1 MNPAQPAQPAP
12 PALPPPPP
20 RRVSLRVVL
29 VTLLVIALLAV
40 IAVPLGLFA
49 GLRSEAGTA
58 WLLARTPGLSATGLR
73 GALLGDRFS
82 AERIRWLIPGTG
94 DLLVLED
101 AAWEGLQVSRSLD
114 AGQWV
119 AVRMA
124 RLQARRATLTLA
136 PRPPSTT
143 PSAPPASLRLPV
155 AVRIEALAIGEFR
168 TAALG
173 EQPLRDI
180 AASLALGTEG
190 GARHR
195 IDGLQLSWDRLQ
207 ARGSLQIGSD
217 GPLPLHVQLQLAPT
231 AAAAAAAA
239 PASAAAS
246 GATQA
251 GAPAVTPRSLLDEW
265 QADLRLSGPL
275 ARTSLRAQ
283 VQRGGTVAPTTLL
296 DADAVLLPFAAWPL
310 AELQARTRDLDLAA
324 FASAAPRTALTGQA
338 TVSSTGMDQ
347 AASADVALDNTAAGL
362 WNEGKLPLRSLRLR
376 VQARPDRPQVA
387 TIDRFEAEL
396 GSAARAAGRLSGRGS
411 IDGTRW
417 TVDTT
422 LEDLAPHQLDAR
434 AAPMRLAGNLALAG
448 GPAAQSAAQSAAEAA
463 AGSGTGAASAP
474 VTAAPPAGA
483 ASGVTVLSARG
494 TLTGRVEARAP
505 APAAGRQRSTAT
517 TAKARTPP
525 VGTGQPPLQ
534 LVLDAQAR
542 LGPDGALQLDL
553 RRADGTAGQAS
564 AKLAGSVQR
573 SGATAPWQVQAR
585 ASLVDFDPRPWWA
598 GPEGSPWRRGPHR
611 LNADA
616 VVDLQVKAAP
626 AAPARAAAR
635 PTARPADAADA
646 ASQAL
651 FAALAPWRGQAELTL
666 KPSVLAGV
674 AVEGGAR
681 LKSGGAAAGPA
692 EADASLKLLA
702 AGNRIAAQLQSRA
715 DRPAADQWQFDV
727 DAPALAALAPAAALF
742 GLAPGASS
750 APASSALA
758 GRLTGQAKL
767 TGRWPSVRSE
777 GRLDAQALRAGTLAL
792 QRGELRWQLG
802 TQSDAPAD
810 LQASLSQL
818 KVGEVTADAATLR
831 LTGTARAH
839 QLTLSADSRALPPD
853 WVGRL
858 SGAPAASGALN
869 GPADGAANGTSSGA
883 TVAASAAPATAGA
896 TSPSSASLRAEGG
909 LVFAAAGGGST
920 LAATGWRGKVQ
931 EVAARSGNQP
941 AQALGLRSR
950 DLAIDLGWAAGAPA
964 RLAVSPGRVELQ
976 AGATTAALRWS
987 RLAWQAA
994 PTAAGGPGGTAQNS
1008 QVDVEAELEPIAVAP
1023 LLRRFQP
1030 DFGWGGDLEVGG
1042 KLLLQSAPRLRA
1054 DIVIER
1060 RRGDLH
1066 VTDEIGIQTL
1076 GLSDLRFGV
1085 NAENGVWSF
1094 TQALAGTTI
1103 GVAAGAVVA
1112 RPGSATAWPTA
1123 NTPIQG
1129 VLELRVANLGA
1140 WGPWVPAGWR
1150 LGGALN
1156 TSASIGGRLGAP
1168 EYTGSLR
1175 GNGVSVRNFAEG
1187 VNVADGQIDIAL
1199 QGATARIVTFNAKAG
1214 KGTVQLSGGASFGSA
1229 PQANLTLRADQF
1241 QLLGRVDRRIV
1252 ASGQG
1257 QLKLEADKIALDGQF
1272 GVDEGLVDF
1281 TRGDAPSLSDDVVVI
1296 RPPKGS
1302 GQAAAVGQQVAE
1314 QKAGAAAS
1322 RIGSEAA
1329 TARKVAAPAAKPA
1342 PTRAVALNLRVKL
1355 GEQLRLR
1362 GRGLDTGLRG
1372 ELLITSPGG
1381 RLTVNGTVST
1391 QGGTYQAYGQK
1402 LSIDRGTIT
1411 FNGLVENPR
1420 LDIEATRPNT
1430 DVRVGVTVT
1439 GSAANPRIRL
1449 FSEPE
1454 LAEVDKLSW
1463 LVLGRATD
1471 GLGRTD
1477 TALLQ
1482 RAALALLSGEGEGV
1496 TDRLTRAIGLDEVS
1510 LRQTDGEV
1518 RETVISLGKQL
1529 SRRWYVGYERGLNA
1543 TAGSWQ
1549 LIYRVAQRLTLRA
1562 QSGFENS
1569 LDVIWTWRW
1578 Q

>member
-1 MNPAQPAQPAP
+1 MPTEATT
-12 PALPPPPP
+12 PALPSVPP
-20 RRVSLRVVL
+20 RRVRLRVVL
-29 VTLLVIALLAV
+29 VALLALALLLV
-40 IAVPLGLFA
+40 LAVPLGLFA

-58 WLLARTPGLSATGLR
+58 WLLARTPGLDAAGLR

-82 AERIRWLIPGTG
+82 AERLTWLLPGTG

-101 AAWEGLQVSRSLD
+101 VAWEGLRVSRSPD

-119 AVRMA
+119 AVNLT

-143 PSAPPASLRLPV
+143 PSSPPASLRLPV
-155 AVRIEALAIGEFR
+155 AVQIDALSVGEFR

-180 AASLALGTEG
+180 AARLAIGIDG

-195 IDGLQLSWDRLQ
+195 IDGLQLAWDRLQ
-207 ARGSLQIGSD
+207 ASGSLQIGSD
-217 GPLPLHVQLQLAPT
+217 APLPLELQLQLAPST
-231 AAAAAAAA
+231 TVGAASA

-246 GATQA
+246 GAERGTPA
-251 GAPAVTPRSLLDEW
+251 AAPTLLEDW
-265 QADLRLSGPL
+265 QADLRLAGPL
-275 ARTSLRAQ
+275 ARPSLKAQ
-283 VQRGGTVAPTTLL
+283 VRRGGTAPASLL
-296 DADAVLLPFAAWPL
+296 DAEAVLLPFAAWPL
-310 AELQARTRDLDLAA
+310 ADLQARTRDLDLAA
-324 FASAAPRTALTGQA
+324 FASAAPRTALSGEA
-338 TVSSTGMDQ
+338 TVNSTGLDQ
-347 AASADVALDNTAAGL
+347 AASADVALENSAAGL

-396 GSAARAAGRLSGRGS
+396 GSTARAAGRLSGRGS
-411 IDGTRW
+411 IDGARW

-448 GPAAQSAAQSAAEAA
+448 GPAAEPTPASG
-463 AGSGTGAASAP
+463 AGSTGSP
-474 VTAAPPAGA
+474 TAAVPPSAA

-494 TLTGRVEARAP
+494 TLTGRVEARATAAAP
-505 APAAGRQRSTAT
+505 GRPRRAGPAA
-517 TAKARTPP
+517 TPRLAAASP
-525 VGTGQPPLQ
+525 GQPPVQ
-534 LVLDAQAR
+534 LVLDARAR
-542 LGPDGALQLDL
+542 LGPNGALQLDL
-553 RRADGTAGQAS
+553 QRADGSAGKAS
-564 AKLAGSVQR
+564 ARLAGVVSR
-573 SGATAPWQVQAR
+573 ADAAAPWQIQGR
-585 ASLVDFDPRPWWA
+585 ASLADFDPRPWWA

-616 VVDLQVKAAP
+616 VVDLRVNASAATASPAAAP
-626 AAPARAAAR
+626 R
-635 PTARPADAADA
+635 TARPPPAADA

-651 FAALAPWRGQAELTL
+651 FAALAPWRGQATLTL

-674 AVEGGAR
+674 ALEGEAR
-681 LKSGGAAAGPA
+681 LNSGGAPAGPA
-692 EADASLKLLA
+692 EADASVKLLA
-702 AGNRIAAQLQSRA
+702 AGNRLNAQLRSRA
-715 DRPAADQWQFDV
+715 DRPAADRLQLEV

-742 GLAPGASS
+742 GLTSS
-750 APASSALA
+750 ATSLPALS
-758 GRLTGQAKL
+758 GRVTGQATL
-767 TGRWPSVRSE
+767 DGRWPGVRTE
-777 GRLDAQALRAGTLAL
+777 GRLEAQAVRAGQLAL
-792 QRGELRWQLG
+792 QRGALRWQLG
-802 TQSDAPAD
+802 TQSDAPAE
-810 LQASLSQL
+810 LQADLTQL
-818 KVGEVTADAATLR
+818 KLAEMTADAASLR
-831 LTGTARAH
+831 LSGTARAH
-839 QLTLSADSRALPPD
+839 RLTLTADSRALPPD
-853 WVGRL
+853 WVSR
-858 SGAPAASGALN
+858 LN
-869 GPADGAANGTSSGA
+869 GPAPAGDTS
-883 TVAASAAPATAGA
+883 AASTPATAAA
-896 TSPSSASLRAEGG
+896 TSPSGASLRAEGG
-909 LVFAAAGGGST
+909 LVFAAGSGST
-920 LAATGWRGKVQ
+920 LTATGWRGQVQ
-931 EVAARSGNQP
+931 ELSARSGSTP
-941 AQALGLRSR
+941 AQALGLRST
-950 DLAIDLGWAAGAPA
+950 DLSIEFGWAAGAPA
-964 RLAVSPGRVELQ
+964 RLAVQPGRVELQ

-994 PTAAGGPGGTAQNS
+994 PAAAAGATGGAGS
-1008 QVDVEAELEPIAVAP
+1008 QIDVEAELEPIAVAP

-1030 DFGWGGDLEVGG
+1030 DFGWGGDLQVGG
-1042 KLLLQSAPRLRA
+1042 KLSLQSAPRLRA
-1054 DIVIER
+1054 DIVLER
-1060 RRGDLH
+1060 RRGDLN
-1066 VTDEIGIQTL
+1066 VTDEIGIQAL

-1112 RPGSATAWPTA
+1112 RPGSPTAWPTA
-1123 NTPIQG
+1123 DTPIQG

-1150 LGGALN
+1150 LGGALQ

-1168 EYTGSLR
+1168 EYTGSVR
-1175 GNGVSVRNFAEG
+1175 GNGLTVRNFAEG
-1187 VNVADGQIDIAL
+1187 VNVADGEIDIAL
-1199 QGATARIVTFNAKAG
+1199 QGASARIVKASAKAG
-1214 KGTVQLSGGASFGSA
+1214 KGTVQLTGGASFGSA
-1229 PQANLTLRADQF
+1229 PQARLSLRADQF

-1257 QLKLEADKIALDGQF
+1257 QLTLEADKITLDGQF

-1329 TARKVAAPAAKPA
+1329 TARKVGAPAAKPP
-1342 PTRAVALNLRVKL
+1342 PTRAVALNLRVNL
-1355 GEQLRLR
+1355 GNQLRLR

-1391 QGGTYQAYGQK
+1391 EGGTYQAYGQK
-1402 LSIDRGTIT
+1402 LSIDRGAIA

-1439 GSAANPRIRL
+1439 GTAANPRIRL

-1454 LAEVDKLSW
+1454 LSEVDKLSW

-1482 RAALALLSGEGEGV
+1482 RAALALLAGEGEGV